1 MSAADVINCDK
12 ARYIGFQ
19 IQKNL
24 GNVLVSEAKT
34 KMANK
39 ITTLDSLYNEVKLP
53 AFFNRLV
60 ALAQQSHKLVK
71 YLEQK
76 FAAMPPSLFN
86 DGYISKTDKPAFG
99 KVIISSESE
108 YNFHAPNKNA
118 DIVLDGGAFLRKV
131 K

>member
-1 MSAADVINCDK
+1 MSEADVINCDK

-24 GNVLVSEAKT
+24 GNALVSEAKT

-53 AFFNRLV
+53 AFVNRLV

-76 FAAMPPSLFN
+76 FTAM
-86 DGYISKTDKPAFG
+86 
-99 KVIISSESE
+99 
-108 YNFHAPNKNA
+108 
-118 DIVLDGGAFLRKV
+118 
-131 K
+131 